1 MKISWNLCSFALLVA
16 AHAIVSA
23 PVKPTKGMDKMVKL
37 SAQMKSAAAAATK
50 MQKASAAA
58 QKKEEPEGD
67 AISCGAV
74 AKYDHAGPKNYE
86 DSKPTKYVDGKHVK
100 VTFKA
105 GDTIPFECKK
115 GYTVD
120 GSKDGDREFD
130 VECTENGY
138 YKPSKT
144 CIKASKC
151 GAVPSIEHAHTTGKA
166 DGKSVQF
173 ACNQGYSLDGKK
185 VIPGGFGK
193 NEKFDLECD
202 EFAGDYKKFEGECQ
216 AYGFMPTNKAIK
228 LYNTVFEVLFT
239 VDCQKQLQKK
249 FGKDG
254 TPPSDLGGCSS
265 LAGDLKADF
274 EKKKKEKEEHLK
286 KGEKDWFED
295 EDVPGVSEEAKKFC
309 EKCWKEVSFP
319 PEF

>member
-1 MKISWNLCSFALLVA
+1 MKISWSIFLLA
-16 AHAIVSA
+16 AVHANA
-23 PVKPTKGMDKMVKL
+23 TTPVKPGKGLDRVVQL
-37 SAQMKSAAAAATK
+37 SAQMKSAAAAAA
-50 MQKASAAA
+50 QGAAA
-58 QKKEEPEGD
+58 AAAAAAVQKKDEPE
-67 AISCGAV
+67 IMCGAV

-105 GDTIPFECKK
+105 GDVIDFECKK
-115 GYTVD
+115 GYTTD
-120 GSKDGDREFD
+120 GSKDGETGFE

-151 GAVPSIEHAHTTGKA
+151 GSVPQIDHAHTTGKA

-193 NEKFDLECD
+193 NEFFDLECD

-216 AYGFMPTNKAIK
+216 AYGFMPSNQAIK
-228 LYNTVFEVLFT
+228 LYNTVFEVLFKA
-239 VDCQKQLQKK
+239 DCQKSLQKK

-254 TPPSDLGGCSS
+254 KPPDDLGSCSS
-265 LAGDLKADF
+265 MAGDLKGDF

-286 KGEKDWFED
+286 KGEKDWFDDSE
-295 EDVPGVSEEAKKFC
+295 VPGVAEEAKKFC

-319 PEF
+319 ADEE